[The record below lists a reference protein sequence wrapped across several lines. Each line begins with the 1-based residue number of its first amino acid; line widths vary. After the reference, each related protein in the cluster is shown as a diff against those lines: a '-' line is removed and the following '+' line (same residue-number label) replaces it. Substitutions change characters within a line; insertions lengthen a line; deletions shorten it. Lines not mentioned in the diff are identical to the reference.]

1 MTADLLT
8 GLCIGLIIGMGF
20 VFLTNDIWCRDYIQL
35 NKKWYSL
42 CDEMNNEWYARCKE
56 IRYGK
61 NETYE
66 KTVSSEKQN
75 IQNVKKSSE
84 KIDDDE
90 M

>member
-20 VFLTNDIWCRDYIQL
+20 VFLTNDIWCRDYMQL
-35 NKKWYSL
+35 NKKWSAL
-42 CDEMNNEWYARCKE
+42 CSEINTAWYERCKE
-56 IRYGK
+56 IRFGK

-66 KTVSSEKQN
+66 KTVSFEEMN
-75 IQNVKKSSE
+75 IQNVKESSE
-84 KIDDDE
+84 KIDDAE